1 MWLGYATQIM
11 KVVHVS
17 FYNKKAK
24 NASDFIFSRS
34 SSGQTYA
41 CNEPFDRF
49 FFWWGNQRTF
59 NEDNLTT
66 MKFSLNAQFNK
77 RPIKS
82 LTMNEALWLDSLD
95 G

>member
-49 FFWWGNQRTF
+49 FFD
-59 NEDNLTT
+59 EEIKEHS
-66 MKFSLNAQFNK
+66 MKIIWQQWSS
-77 RPIKS
+77 R
-82 LTMNEALWLDSLD
+82 
-95 G
+95 